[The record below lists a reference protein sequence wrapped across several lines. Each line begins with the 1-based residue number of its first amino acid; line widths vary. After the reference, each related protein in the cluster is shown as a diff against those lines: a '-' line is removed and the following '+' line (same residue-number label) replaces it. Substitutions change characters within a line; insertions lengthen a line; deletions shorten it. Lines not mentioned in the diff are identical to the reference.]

1 MRGGRKERAAVRP
14 ARSRERAPKP
24 PAMAEQGRFTNPVS
38 AALAGVKDL
47 FRKQDLAD
55 DYTDALRADGK
66 TVLITGASSGVGL
79 GLAKDL
85 AARGAHVIMACR
97 SRVPEAMEEVR
108 AASGSDR
115 VSIRPLD
122 LADLD
127 SIHAFCDGLRDDG
140 VRLDGALF
148 NAGMAAPGAR
158 RTASGLDEIFLVNY
172 LSKFITANRLLADGV
187 IPNDTV
193 AGNRRG
199 AAPSRMIYTSS
210 DSHQGASAID
220 FDVFGQFREYGVNK
234 AINYY
239 SYYKLVLNTFN
250 TELSRRLAPGGAV
263 DVSVHTFCPGPV
275 NTNITREAPGWLRA
289 ILGAIFTVAFRT
301 PAQGAM
307 PGTWLATSP
316 SIEGETNRYLH
327 MLNRKRMDPKVYDP
341 AAGARLWDA
350 SAAVWRGVDP
360 DRARVAL

>member
-1 MRGGRKERAAVRP
+1 
-14 ARSRERAPKP
+14 
-24 PAMAEQGRFTNPVS
+24 MAEKGRFDNPVS

-85 AARGAHVIMACR
+85 ASRGAHVIMACR
-97 SRVPEAMEEVR
+97 SRIPEAMEEVK
-108 AASGSDR
+108 AASGSER
-115 VSIRPLD
+115 VEIRKLD
-122 LADLD
+122 LADID
-127 SIHAFCDGLRDDG
+127 AIHAFCDGLRDDG
-140 VRLDGALF
+140 VRLDVALF

-172 LSKFITANRLLADGV
+172 LSKFITANRLLGDGV
-187 IPNDTV
+187 IPNNAA
-193 AGNRRG
+193 AGNRG
-199 AAPSRMIYTSS
+199 DGPVPRMIYTSS
-210 DSHQGASAID
+210 DSHQSASAID
-220 FDVFGQFREYGVNK
+220 FDLFGKYREYGVNK

-239 SYYKLVLNTFN
+239 SYYKLVMNTFN
-250 TELSRRLAPGGAV
+250 TELSRRLAREGQV

-275 NTNITREAPGWLRA
+275 NTNIVREAPGWLRA
-289 ILGAIFTVAFRT
+289 ILRGIFTVAFRT

-316 SIEGETNRYLH
+316 SIEGQTNRYLH
-327 MLNRKRMDPKVYDP
+327 MLNRKEMDPKVYDP
-341 AAGARLWDA
+341 EAGKKLWAASLD
-350 SAAVWRGVDP
+350 VWRSVDP
-360 DRARVAL
+360 ERARAVV